1 MPNTATIDEVLTLE
15 EVAALPAII
24 TPQVAARVMGVTP
37 MTIRTACEQG
47 AFRCFKAPGGRYWR
61 IVTSSF
67 LRAYG
72 LDRDVETLRLL
83 MPSPAP
89 GQWVGRVYTG
99 DSVNPTPT
107 VVDGRDPGERRGRGS
122 GGVFAR
128 ATFEEIRDMPRA
140 LTVCDVAR
148 IGGKSE
154 KTIRRYLTSGRLPGS
169 KVGNTWVVDKRVACD
184 FFGVTSPALMG

>member
-1 MPNTATIDEVLTLE
+1 MPNAATIDEVLTLE

-67 LRAYG
+67 LKAYG

-99 DSVNPTPT
+99 DSVCF
-107 VVDGRDPGERRGRGS
+107 V
-122 GGVFAR
+122 
-128 ATFEEIRDMPRA
+128 
-140 LTVCDVAR
+140 
-148 IGGKSE
+148 KQ
-154 KTIRRYLTSGRLPGS
+154 K
-169 KVGNTWVVDKRVACD
+169 
-184 FFGVTSPALMG
+184 